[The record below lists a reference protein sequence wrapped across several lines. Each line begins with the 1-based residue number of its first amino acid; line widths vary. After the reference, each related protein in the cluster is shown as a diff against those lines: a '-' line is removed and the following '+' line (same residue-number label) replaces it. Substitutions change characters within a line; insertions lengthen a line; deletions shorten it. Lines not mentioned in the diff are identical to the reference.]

1 MSDFPLPGVGRSVF
15 IHNLCVMLKIFVVLY
30 IIYLLQRKDDYNA
43 DEFGESGI
51 DHDFVRITYEIVL
64 TLVIVIL
71 IKICLCSGILY
82 FHFEYRIIILAWQ
95 KVNRPAVDSGDYLIW
110 NLATVY

>member
-1 MSDFPLPGVGRSVF
+1 
-15 IHNLCVMLKIFVVLY
+15 MLKIFVVLY

-71 IKICLCSGILY
+71 IKYVYGVVYYISILSTELLYCPGKRSIDLQLTVGI
-82 FHFEYRIIILAWQ
+82 I
-95 KVNRPAVDSGDYLIW
+95 
-110 NLATVY
+110 